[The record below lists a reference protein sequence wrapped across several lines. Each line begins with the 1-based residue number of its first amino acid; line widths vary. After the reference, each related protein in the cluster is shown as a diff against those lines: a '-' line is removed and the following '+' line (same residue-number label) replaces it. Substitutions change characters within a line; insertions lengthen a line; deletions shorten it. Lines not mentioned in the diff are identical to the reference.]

1 MSDVE
6 VLALIPA
13 RGGSKGLPRKNV
25 LPLAGK
31 PLVAHTIATALDA
44 ATITR
49 TIVSTDD
56 DEIAAAA
63 REYGAEVPFMRPPEL
78 AQDDS
83 LDLEVFE
90 HALRRLAQDERY
102 EPELVVHLRP
112 TCPVRRAEHVDD
124 AVRRMLE
131 DSEADSLRAV
141 SRPEQTPYKMWRRE
155 RGYLVPVVEV
165 EGVRDAHSR
174 PRQSLPEIWW
184 QNGYVDVIRPRTILE
199 LGSMAGTRV
208 LPFVVQDPI
217 VEIDYADAFA
227 AAEELLRRRA
237 EGVES
242 DEREPEVRHPA

>member
-49 TIVSTDD
+49 TIVST
-56 DEIAAAA
+56 
-63 REYGAEVPFMRPPEL
+63 
-78 AQDDS
+78 
-83 LDLEVFE
+83 
-90 HALRRLAQDERY
+90 
-102 EPELVVHLRP
+102 VVHLRP

-141 SRPEQTPYKMWRRE
+141 SRPEQTPYKMWRAE